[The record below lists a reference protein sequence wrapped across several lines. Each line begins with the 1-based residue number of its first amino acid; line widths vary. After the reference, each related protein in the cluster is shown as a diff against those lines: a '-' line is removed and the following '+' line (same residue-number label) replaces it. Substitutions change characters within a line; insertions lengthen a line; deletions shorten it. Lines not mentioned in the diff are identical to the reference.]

1 MFYLYQFQI
10 YHFLQKW
17 IQIPDLHFFAKMD
30 SDSRFAYFC
39 KNGFQF
45 QIYIFLQKWI
55 PIPDLQKIGNLFL
68 SIAMSIIKRNILGE
82 AKLLSRQF
90 RALSIIGP
98 RQSGKTTLSKLLFG
112 DKPYV
117 NLENPNIQA
126 KAMED
131 IEAFLKQFPDGAILD
146 EVQRIPDIF
155 RHLQELL
162 DNKSQRCQFV
172 LTGSNNFLLQE
183 QISQSLAGRIGYLQL
198 LPLSYA
204 ELQNAN
210 LAFDNIS
217 KNIFTGGYPEI
228 WDHQLMPEKWMGAYV
243 QTYVQRDVRLLRNIT
258 NLGDFNRFISLCAN
272 RAGQLIN
279 REEMARSIGVD
290 TKTIQAWLSVL
301 ESSFIIYLLQP
312 WHNNLNKRI
321 IKTPKLFFYDTG
333 LLCYL
338 LRITSQSALEKHSL
352 YGNIFENWIITEI
365 KKNRF
370 NAGIN
375 EGLYFFRDSTG
386 NEIDLMME
394 KDGSMLAVEIKSAK
408 KIDSG
413 MIRGLRYWKKN
424 NSGSQGLLIYGGEK
438 EVQLDEGMHAVN
450 WKRVSDV

>member
-1 MFYLYQFQI
+1 M
-10 YHFLQKW
+10 QKW
-17 IQIPDLHFFAKMD
+17 ILIPDLHIFAKID
-30 SDSRFAYFC
+30 SNSRFA
-39 KNGFQF
+39 K
-45 QIYIFLQKWI
+45 IRQKPFSHLYSMPLI
-55 PIPDLQKIGNLFL
+55 Q
-68 SIAMSIIKRNILGE
+68 RNILAE

-98 RQSGKTTLSKLLFG
+98 RQSGKTTLCKLLFNN
-112 DKPYV
+112 KPYV
-117 NLENPNIQA
+117 SLENPNTQA

-131 IEAFLKQFPDGAILD
+131 IESFLKQFPEGAILD
-146 EVQRIPDIF
+146 EVQRVPDIF
-155 RHLQELL
+155 RYLQGLL
-162 DNKSQRCQFV
+162 DIKDQRCQFI

-198 LPLSYA
+198 LPLSYS

-210 LAFDNIS
+210 LAFDNVS
-217 KNIFTGGYPEI
+217 KQILAGGYPEI
-228 WDHQLMPEKWMGAYV
+228 WDQNLIPGKWMASYV

-301 ESSFIIYLLQP
+301 ESSYIIYLLQP
-312 WHNNLNKRI
+312 WYNNLNKRI
-321 IKTPKLFFYDTG
+321 IKTPKLYFYDTG

-338 LRITSQSALEKHSL
+338 LGITSQSLLEKHSM

-370 NAGIN
+370 NVGIN
-375 EGLYFFRDSTG
+375 EGLFFFRDSTG
-386 NEIDLMME
+386 NEIDLLME
-394 KDGSMLAVEIKSAK
+394 KEGNTLAVEIKSSK
-408 KIDSG
+408 KINSG
-413 MIRGLRYWKKN
+413 MISGLRYWKKN
-424 NSGSQGLLIYGGEK
+424 NPGGQGLLVYGGEREDK
-438 EVQLDEGMHAVN
+438 LEEGIHTVN
-450 WKRVSDV
+450 WKKVSDL